1 MYNISPGCKKPWL
14 KRILS
19 INKQTIIH
27 IHTHTQCTHAQC
39 THTQST
45 HAQCTHTQSTH
56 PHPQ

>member
-45 HAQCTHTQSTH
+45 HPH
-56 PHPQ
+56 PHTHIHIHINV